1 MCNRGLHREQQLSHS
16 AAVTRAGA
24 AGTMKQFLNK
34 LRKFSRRSNSKL
46 PLVSSLL
53 HYKLRP
59 GARLGREELLFL
71 CSETGSSE
79 TEVRGKYKTFLAS
92 HPSGQISHEAFDE
105 LLAECFPAADLAN
118 IRDHIWRIYD
128 VNMDG
133 VIDFSEFLVALD
145 IMSNGTP
152 EQNLEQLFRFFDVNR
167 NGYIDKREMELVV
180 GDLMMLE
187 NNHNDEHIAQDVFSE
202 MDENEDGDI
211 SLDEFVQACLCHKKS
226 SSMLTMKVV
235 NLFLDSMT

>member
-1 MCNRGLHREQQLSHS
+1 MQLIFIVYLYILDPAEIKAKIKQCNNSSFVWVLLSFEQILKKIFLIIRYLNSNLH
-16 AAVTRAGA
+16 
-24 AGTMKQFLNK
+24 F
-34 LRKFSRRSNSKL
+34 RKFSRRSNSKL

-118 IRDHIWRIYD
+118 IR
-128 VNMDG
+128 
-133 VIDFSEFLVALD
+133 
-145 IMSNGTP
+145 
-152 EQNLEQLFRFFDVNR
+152 
-167 NGYIDKREMELVV
+167 
-180 GDLMMLE
+180 
-187 NNHNDEHIAQDVFSE
+187 
-202 MDENEDGDI
+202 
-211 SLDEFVQACLCHKKS
+211 
-226 SSMLTMKVV
+226 
-235 NLFLDSMT
+235 

>member
-1 MCNRGLHREQQLSHS
+1 
-16 AAVTRAGA
+16 
-24 AGTMKQFLNK
+24 MKNFLNSN
-34 LRKFSRRSNSKL
+34 LYFRKFSRRGNSKL

-118 IRDHIWRIYD
+118 IR
-128 VNMDG
+128 
-133 VIDFSEFLVALD
+133 
-145 IMSNGTP
+145 
-152 EQNLEQLFRFFDVNR
+152 
-167 NGYIDKREMELVV
+167 
-180 GDLMMLE
+180 
-187 NNHNDEHIAQDVFSE
+187 
-202 MDENEDGDI
+202 
-211 SLDEFVQACLCHKKS
+211 
-226 SSMLTMKVV
+226 
-235 NLFLDSMT
+235 